1 MDGKLCGEFK
11 KSNYC
16 PHVPIVLAIMLSLW
30 SFHLHRYCT
39 APKVITGS
47 EPLGSSFVSGVVH
60 RAPVVGKDN
69 YLAVPNESRQPLVGS
84 HFADLRLPLIHAK
97 TNGYR
102 EAIKM
107 PTAEQELAKNERV
120 KVLFNA
126 ISVAKKESE
135 LFIVGGGGGVQNG
148 KIAGGLQILTRVEYD

>member
-1 MDGKLCGEFK
+1 
-11 KSNYC
+11 
-16 PHVPIVLAIMLSLW
+16 
-30 SFHLHRYCT
+30 
-39 APKVITGS
+39 
-47 EPLGSSFVSGVVH
+47 
-60 RAPVVGKDN
+60 
-69 YLAVPNESRQPLVGS
+69 
-84 HFADLRLPLIHAK
+84 
-97 TNGYR
+97 
-102 EAIKM
+102 M